1 MNLRSKMWKIWREY
15 QYLRWLA
22 YVASVLV
29 PVLSL
34 AGVWLWRRAA
44 DLAASAPE
52 FSGGDETW
60 ATLSKAAEG
69 SGLPRAEAAVPT
81 GGAMVW
87 LVVAPVLVVL
97 LLCVLL
103 WPQPKPKVPKD
114 GKGPRRFPEEEAAKA
129 KRACHGRC
137 QHRSLL
143 GLGPRCK
150 ERPCK
155 LLHVFPWAKGGPST
169 ADNAMAVCR
178 RHAKAGE
185 RRLNWIEAVRIRRDG
200 RLRTMRKTTK
210 SQTEGASDGGSDKRR
225 H

>member
-1 MNLRSKMWKIWREY
+1 MNLRSKMWKVWREY
-15 QYLRWLA
+15 RYLRWLA

-29 PVLSL
+29 PMLSL
-34 AGVWLWRRAA
+34 AGAWLWRRTTE
-44 DLAASAPE
+44 LAASAPE

-60 ATLSKAAEG
+60 GGLSKAVGTTAAAG
-69 SGLPRAEAAVPT
+69 APAVPPW
-81 GGAMVW
+81 V
-87 LVVAPVLVVL
+87 LLAPLPVVL

-129 KRACHGRC
+129 KRASHGRC
-137 QHRSLL
+137 QRRSLL
-143 GLGPRCK
+143 GLGPRCG
-150 ERPCK
+150 ERPCR
-155 LLHVFPWAKGGPST
+155 LLHVFPWDKGGPST

-185 RRLNWIEAVRIRRDG
+185 RRLNWIEAARIGRDG
-200 RLRTMRKTTK
+200 RLHAMRKTTK
-210 SQTEGASDGGSDKRR
+210 SQTEGASDGGPDKRR

>member
-1 MNLRSKMWKIWREY
+1 MNLRSKMWKVWREY
-15 QYLRWLA
+15 RYLRWLA

-29 PVLSL
+29 PMLSL
-34 AGVWLWRRAA
+34 AGAWLWRRTTE
-44 DLAASAPE
+44 LAASAPE

-60 ATLSKAAEG
+60 GGLS
-69 SGLPRAEAAVPT
+69 RAVGTTAVAGAPAVPPW
-81 GGAMVW
+81 V
-87 LVVAPVLVVL
+87 LLAPLPVVL

-114 GKGPRRFPEEEAAKA
+114 GRGPRRFPEEEAAKA
-129 KRACHGRC
+129 KRACRGRC
-137 QHRSLL
+137 QRRSLL
-143 GLGPRCK
+143 GLGPRCG
-150 ERPCK
+150 ERPCR

-185 RRLNWIEAVRIRRDG
+185 RRLNWIEAARIRRDG
-200 RLRTMRKTTK
+200 RSRTMRETTK
-210 SQTEGASDGGSDKRR
+210 SQTEGASDGGPDKRR